1 MERWNDWGGHTER
14 LEGEGEE
21 WQALEDDG
29 LSSGVLI

>member
-1 MERWNDWGGHTER
+1 MERWKVRGHTER

-29 LSSGVLI
+29 LSSGVFI